1 MSSFSFSSL
10 FPSWF
15 PPPSKLDNVMATKRT
30 TRAKRQKVSEM
41 KDAMEVEET
50 AGK

>member
-1 MSSFSFSSL
+1 
-10 FPSWF
+10 
-15 PPPSKLDNVMATKRT
+15 MATKRTTTKRT